1 MHFVTSFESY
11 KTTYGTMTE
20 AITTINELDVKV
32 EEGKHKIIIF

>member
-11 KTTYGTMTE
+11 KTTYGTMIE
-20 AITTINELDVKV
+20 AIATIDGLDVKV